1 MGRYVIRRL
10 LQAVLTFG
18 LVLFLL
24 HYLMSLAIQI
34 NGNPARTFFG
44 DKPATEAQIAAV
56 EARFGTDDPC
66 LDTVGDPCLGMF
78 GKRLADWGTFDFG
91 TNFQDVPVKDLII
104 DAIPPT
110 LTLFGISTVV
120 WILFGIT
127 AGVLAAMR
135 RGKFLDYVVRLGTTF
150 MIAVPTFL
158 LLVITQKI
166 VGVWVGNWA
175 RENFGQDSVLAL
187 IFQPSYDF
195 ENPFLSLLIPGLV
208 LGAFG
213 IAGITRLSRTSML
226 ENLRADFVRTA
237 KAKGLGRSRVTVVH
251 TLRNSLIPVVTLI
264 GFTLAEALGGAV
276 ITEGVYS
283 IPGMGGLA
291 WNATKTND
299 LPVVIAIVAILS
311 ISYMLINL
319 IIDLLYAVLDP
330 RIRYE

>member
-1 MGRYVIRRL
+1 VGRYVVRRL

-24 HYLMSLAIQI
+24 HLLMSLAIQV

-44 DKPATEAQIAAV
+44 DKPATEEQIAAV
-56 EARFGTDDPC
+56 EAKFGTDDPC
-66 LDTVGDPCLGMF
+66 LDTIGNPCLGMF
-78 GKRLADWGTFDFG
+78 GDRLGDWLTFDFG
-91 TNFQDVPVKDLII
+91 TDFQGTPVSDLIAN
-104 DAIPPT
+104 AIPPT
-110 LTLFGISTVV
+110 LTLFAISTSV
-120 WILFGIT
+120 WVLFGVS
-127 AGVLAAMR
+127 AGVVAAMR
-135 RGKFLDYVVRLGTTF
+135 RGRFWDYVVRFGTTF
-150 MIAVPTFL
+150 MVAVPTFL

-175 RENFGQDSVLAL
+175 RESMGSDSALAL
-187 IFQPSYDF
+187 IFQPTYDF
-195 ENPFLSLLIPGLV
+195 EYPFLSLLVPGLV

-237 KAKGLGRSRVTVVH
+237 KAKGLKPSRVTITH

-264 GFTLAEALGGAV
+264 GFTLADALGGAV

-291 WNATKTND
+291 WNATRDND

-311 ISYMLINL
+311 ICYMVINL
-319 IIDLLYAVLDP
+319 LIDLLYAVLDP

>member
-10 LQAVLTFG
+10 LQAVLTFF

-24 HYLMSLAIQI
+24 HYLMSLAIQV

-44 DKPATEAQIAAV
+44 DKPATEQQIAAV
-56 EARFGTDDPC
+56 EAKFGTDDPC
-66 LDTVGDPCLGMF
+66 LDTVGNPCLGMF
-78 GKRLADWGTFDFG
+78 GKRVSDWSHLDFG
-91 TNFQDVPVKDLII
+91 TDFQGTPVKELILN
-104 DAIPPT
+104 ALPPT
-110 LTLFGISTVV
+110 LTLFAISTIV
-120 WILFGIT
+120 WILVGIT

-135 RGKFLDYVVRLGTTF
+135 RGRFTDYLVRLGTTF

-175 RENFGQDSVLAL
+175 RENFGRENPLAI

-195 ENPFLSLLIPGLV
+195 SNPFLSLLVPGLI

-237 KAKGLGRSRVTVVH
+237 RAKGLKPSRVTIVH

-291 WNATKTND
+291 WNATRDND

-311 ISYMLINL
+311 ICYMLVNL
-319 IIDLLYAVLDP
+319 LIDVLYAVLDP